1 MQIAKLSR
9 AARHGLC
16 DETLFCS
23 LFFLA
28 LACLVL
34 AVSSLLVADKVFEGT
49 DPAGSW
55 LAHPAYGLGGK
66 IPVLHAR
73 TRKGKAAV
81 MTLMNRIEYGV
92 LCKWP
97 KGE

>member
-1 MQIAKLSR
+1 MKRTNSR
-9 AARHGLC
+9 LRQ
-16 DETLFCS
+16 S
-23 LFFLA
+23 IIKSA
-28 LACLVL
+28 LGTGRQVQRLQKAFMEADLD
-34 AVSSLLVADKVFEGT
+34 LLQLADKVFEGT

-73 TRKGKAAV
+73 TRKGKAEV

-92 LCKWP
+92 PC
-97 KGE
+97 